1 MVFEEIHLGGCRSY
15 LIGCEQSCVAAL
27 VDPALEHCDRY
38 PSLAATRGLRIS
50 CLIDTHTHADH
61 FSALSHLK
69 HQLGVEA
76 IMHRASPAP
85 FVDVGVED
93 GETIALGS
101 LRLRVLHT
109 PGHTLDSMCLVV
121 EDRVLTG
128 DTLLLGSVGRT
139 DLPGGNADALYDSL
153 VSHLLRLEPGL
164 LVYPAHNYRDTPVS
178 TLGEQGAA
186 NPRIAGVT
194 REEFV
199 SRMRSLDLAL
209 PEHLTE
215 ALRTNAS
222 GGKPVS
228 QLIHEA
234 TRSISFISMDELRG
248 RLDRPDP
255 GVALVDVREAHRYA
269 AGRIRGATHIPR
281 GQLELLI
288 DAAFPDPRARILT
301 YCDWGKVS
309 TLAAA
314 TLRTMGF
321 AGAVALDGGFMD
333 WVKEGYPVEVGPPDP
348 PIRLVGRNA

>member
-1 MVFEEIHLGGCRSY
+1 MVFEQIRSGGCRSY
-15 LIGCEQSCVAAL
+15 LIGCEQSCIAA
-27 VDPALEHCDRY
+27 VIDPALEDSDRY
-38 PSLAATRGLRIS
+38 PALAAARGLRIH

-69 HQLGVEA
+69 RRLGVEA

-85 FVDVGVED
+85 FVDVRVED
-93 GETIALGS
+93 GETVALGS

-109 PGHTLDSMCLVV
+109 PGHTADSMCLVV

-139 DLPGGNADALYDSL
+139 DLPGGDAEALYDSL
-153 VSHLLRLEPGL
+153 TGHLLQLEPGL
-164 LVYPAHNYRDTPVS
+164 LVYPAHNYRDEPVS
-178 TLGEQGAA
+178 TLGEQCKA

-199 SRMRSLDLAL
+199 ARMRSLDLAL

-228 QLIHEA
+228 QLIREA
-234 TRSISFISMDELRG
+234 TRSISFFSMDELRG
-248 RLDRPDP
+248 RLERPDP
-255 GVALVDVREAHRYA
+255 GVALIDVREAQRYV
-269 AGRIRGATHIPR
+269 AGHIPGAIHIPR

-288 DAAFPDPRARILT
+288 DSAFPDPLARILT

-321 AGAVALDGGFMD
+321 AGAVALDGGFID
-333 WVKEGYPVEVGPPDP
+333 WAKEGYPVQTGSPQARPM
-348 PIRLVGRNA
+348 R

>member
-1 MVFEEIHLGGCRSY
+1 MVFEEIRSGGCRSY
-15 LIGCEQSCVAAL
+15 LIGCEQSSIAA
-27 VDPALEHCDRY
+27 VIDPALEHCDRY
-38 PSLAATRGLRIS
+38 PALAAARGLRLN

-61 FSALSHLK
+61 FSALCHLK
-69 HQLGVEA
+69 HRLKVEA

-85 FVDVGVED
+85 FVDVRVED

-109 PGHTLDSMCLVV
+109 PGHTADSMCLVV

-139 DLPGGNADALYDSL
+139 DLPGGDADALYDSL
-153 VSHLLRLEPGL
+153 ESHLLRLEPGL
-164 LVYPAHNYRDTPVS
+164 YVFPAHNYRDTPVS
-178 TLGEQGAA
+178 TLGEQATS

-234 TRSISFISMDELRG
+234 TRSISFLSMDELEA
-248 RLDRPDP
+248 RLERPDP
-255 GVALVDVREAHRYA
+255 GVAVVDVREAHRYT
-269 AGRIRGATHIPR
+269 AGHIPRATHIPR

-288 DAAFPDPRARILT
+288 DSIFPDPRARILT

-321 AGAVALDGGFMD
+321 AGAIALDGGFMD
-333 WVKEGYPVEVGPPDP
+333 WVKKGHPVEVGPPQTHAGP
-348 PIRLVGRNA
+348 VGGTP